1 MKNKKYLFLL
11 LLAKI
16 SLIVYPYRLSMFCRY
31 LRNLVESSRFVSLTN
46 CNGKAFL
53 EVPFTVM
60 GHQYIQFESFS
71 SRPGLRI
78 ECWDKYMGQSFKPR
92 IVIGKN
98 VCFNFRCHIGA
109 INEIIIG
116 DNVLIGSNVLITDHG
131 HGTTS
136 KEDTSIPPYQRL
148 LYSKGS
154 VIIEDNVWIGENVC
168 ILPNV
173 VIGENSVIAAGS
185 VVVQSMPKNSVV
197 AGVPARV
204 IRIV

>member
-1 MKNKKYLFLL
+1 
-11 LLAKI
+11 
-16 SLIVYPYRLSMFCRY
+16 MFCRY

-46 CNGKAFL
+46 CSGKAFL
-53 EVPFTVM
+53 EIPFTVI

-98 VCFNFRCHIGA
+98 VSFNFRCHIGA

-131 HGTTS
+131 HG
-136 KEDTSIPPYQRL
+136 DTSIDNLFIAPQLRTL
-148 LYSKGS
+148 FSKGR

-173 VIGENSVIAAGS
+173 TIGMGTVIAAGS
-185 VVVQSMPKNSVV
+185 VVTHSVPAHSIV
-197 AGVPARV
+197 AGVPAR
-204 IRIV
+204 IMKSLK

>member
-1 MKNKKYLFLL
+1 
-11 LLAKI
+11 
-16 SLIVYPYRLSMFCRY
+16 MFCRY

-46 CNGKAFL
+46 CSGKAFL

-60 GHQYIQFESFS
+60 GHKYIQFGSFS

-78 ECWDKYMGQSFKPR
+78 ECWDKYMGQRFEPR

-131 HGTTS
+131 HGGTS
-136 KEDTSIPPYQRL
+136 TDDLFIVPQLRTL
-148 LYSKGS
+148 FSKGR
-154 VIIEDNVWIGENVC
+154 VVIEDNVWIGENVC
-168 ILPNV
+168 ILPGV
-173 VIGENSVIAAGS
+173 TIGMGSVIAAGS
-185 VVVQSMPKNSVV
+185 VVTHSFPAYSVI
-197 AGVPARV
+197 GGIPAK
-204 IRIV
+204 IIKIAE